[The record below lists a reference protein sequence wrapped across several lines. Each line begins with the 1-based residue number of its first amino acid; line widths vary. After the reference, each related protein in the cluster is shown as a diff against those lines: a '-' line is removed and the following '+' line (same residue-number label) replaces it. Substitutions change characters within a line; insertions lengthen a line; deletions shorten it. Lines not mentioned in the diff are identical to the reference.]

1 MNSQKGE
8 GREGN
13 ATETFEKWPL
23 LASTQTP
30 TALKALPEKQLPLLA
45 SEIRD
50 YLVYRTG
57 ENGGHLASN
66 LGAVEL
72 TLAIHRVFNAPDDHI
87 IFDVGHQSYVHKL
100 LTGRGERFDTL
111 RVPGGLSGF
120 TKREESEYDPFG
132 AGHSSTAISAAIG
145 MARADLL
152 AGKDTWTVAVVGD
165 GALTGGLAFE
175 GLNNCEPDLRLVI
188 VINENEMSIS
198 ENTGRLATQMSHMRA
213 SRGYIRTKEV
223 SAHALRALPLLG
235 QPMYRGARRAKRW
248 FKHAFYRENALEN
261 MDIRYIGPIDGNDE
275 RGVEEMLRHAKKLG
289 SSVILHTKTVKGKG
303 YAPAEGNA
311 PTYHALQPRDTTVNG
326 TSFSQYFGDAL
337 GEIAQRDARVVA
349 ITAAM
354 RDGTGLARFAT
365 EYPDRFFDVGIA
377 EGHAVTFAA
386 GLAASGMRP
395 VVAVYSTFLQRAYDS
410 VIHDVALQ
418 RLPLVLAVDRAGLN
432 TCDGAT
438 HHGVFDVAMLGALP
452 HIRIFTPVTG
462 DGVKKSL
469 TAAFE
474 ANTLCAVRYPS
485 GVPDARILDAFY
497 TGNEKGI
504 GVRQYDAANDP
515 VCTIVTHGRIAAE
528 ALQAARELASEGV
541 AVRVLL
547 CEYLAPYK
555 DLFAELAPLLA
566 GDAVLFLEEE
576 ILSGGFGMHLAD
588 EMHRAGIEKRYDI
601 LATRDAFVTPT
612 LGKTPLEAA
621 GLSAKDI
628 KKAVMA
634 LKEKLTC

>member
-1 MNSQKGE
+1 ME
-8 GREGN
+8 R
-13 ATETFEKWPL
+13 FEKWPL

-30 TALKALPEKQLPLLA
+30 EALKALPAKQLPVLA
-45 SEIRD
+45 DEIRD
-50 YLVYRTG
+50 YLVYRVG

-152 AGKDTWTVAVVGD
+152 SGKDTWTVAVVGD

-175 GLNNCEPDLRLVI
+175 GLNNCEPDLRLII

-198 ENTGRLATQMSHMRA
+198 PNTGRLATQMSHMRA
-213 SRGYIRTKEV
+213 SHGYIRTKEM
-223 SAHALRALPLLG
+223 SARALRALPLLG

-311 PTYHALQPRDTTVNG
+311 PTYHALQPRETAVDG
-326 TSFSQYFGDAL
+326 ASFSQSFGDAIT
-337 GEIAQRDARVVA
+337 EIAREDERVVA

-354 RDGTGLARFAT
+354 RDGTGLSRFAA
-365 EYPDRFFDVGIA
+365 EHPDRFFDVGIA

-386 GLAASGMRP
+386 GLAAGGKRP
-395 VVAVYSTFLQRAYDS
+395 VVAAYSTFLQRAYDN
-410 VIHDVALQ
+410 VIHDAALQ

-432 TCDGAT
+432 AHDGAT
-438 HHGVFDVAMLGALP
+438 HHGVFDVAMLSALP
-452 HIRIFTPVTG
+452 NVRIFAPVTG

-469 TAAFE
+469 KAALA
-474 ANTLCAVRYPS
+474 ANTLCAVRY
-485 GVPDARILDAFY
+485 GAGAPDERIVRAFY
-497 TGNEKGI
+497 KGNETGI
-504 GVRQYDAANDP
+504 GVRVYDGASTP

-528 ALQAARELASEGV
+528 ALAAADALAADGV

-547 CEYLAPYK
+547 CEYLAPYG
-555 DLFAELAPLLA
+555 DLFRELAPLLA

-576 ILSGGFGMHLAD
+576 IFSGGFGMHLSD
-588 EMHRAGIEKRYDI
+588 EMRRAGVEKQYEI
-601 LATRDAFVTPT
+601 LATKNAFVAPT
-612 LGKTPLEAA
+612 LGETLFEAA
-621 GLSAKDI
+621 GISAKDI
-628 KKAVMA
+628 KNAVMA
-634 LKEKLTC
+634 LKEKTTC